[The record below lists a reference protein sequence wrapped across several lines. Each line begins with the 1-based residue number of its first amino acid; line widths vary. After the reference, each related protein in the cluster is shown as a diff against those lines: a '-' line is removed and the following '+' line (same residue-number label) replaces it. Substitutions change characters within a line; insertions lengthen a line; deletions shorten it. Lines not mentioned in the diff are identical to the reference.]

1 MTTWNNLEPEWAAN
15 QAVGADKD
23 QDGNKANQLMVV
35 FCRQVIQTISAV
47 DKDEP
52 LSGHGFYFSLAAP
65 VAGNHNF
72 TLRDNKGE
80 TWLRVGFFLFS
91 LVKPLLVVWGYD
103 SEIRRPEVGSVYW
116 FTSQQDLSFKLWF
129 WHLSFII
136 WYAIIIFSGPLL
148 DHSNDQWVLVIIT
161 GLQWLSMAHLLYHG
175 WGLCIICWVVISE
188 ES

>member
-1 MTTWNNLEPEWAAN
+1 M
-15 QAVGADKD
+15 GADKD

-80 TWLRVGFFLFS
+80 T
-91 LVKPLLVVWGYD
+91 
-103 SEIRRPEVGSVYW
+103 
-116 FTSQQDLSFKLWF
+116 
-129 WHLSFII
+129 
-136 WYAIIIFSGPLL
+136 
-148 DHSNDQWVLVIIT
+148 
-161 GLQWLSMAHLLYHG
+161 
-175 WGLCIICWVVISE
+175 
-188 ES
+188 